1 MENIVVEY
9 TDIVHSKVDKE
20 TLKEIDK
27 KEFKQVVRQNP
38 PHIDQDLPK
47 VNNEITEFDAQ
58 IITVS

>member
-27 KEFKQVVRQNP
+27 IVRQNQ
-38 PHIDQDLPK
+38 PHIEQDLPK
-47 VNNEITEFDAQ
+47 VNNEITEFDA
-58 IITVS
+58 